1 MLVLFSVETILAF
14 IGASVVLC
22 FVPGPDNI
30 FVLTQSAIRGWKV
43 GVLTTLGLCS
53 GLIVHTSIVALGVSV
68 IFQTSEVAFQGLKI
82 IGACYLVFLAYRATR
97 STKIDLRDSDE
108 PNKSFYLTGVV
119 MNITNPKVAI
129 FFLVFLPQ
137 FVNIDSGSV
146 SIQMFTLGFIFILCA
161 LCVFSLIAY
170 LSSFLKPLLSKSPAL
185 VKRLNIFAAFVYV
198 ALALNL
204 LFISV

>member
-1 MLVLFSVETILAF
+1 MLLSVETVLAF

-43 GVLTTLGLCS
+43 GILTTLGLCS
-53 GLIVHTSIVALGVSV
+53 GLIVHTSLVALGVSV
-68 IFQTSEVAFQGLKI
+68 IFQTSELAFQGLKI
-82 IGACYLVFLAYRATR
+82 IGACYLVYLAYRATR

-161 LCVFSLIAY
+161 LCVFSLIAH

>member
-1 MLVLFSVETILAF
+1 VLVLFGVETILAF

-53 GLIVHTSIVALGVSV
+53 GLIVHTSLVALGVSV

-137 FVNIDSGSV
+137 FVNTDSGYV
-146 SIQMFTLGFIFILCA
+146 SIQMFMLGLIFILCA
-161 LCVFSLIAY
+161 LCVFSFIAY
-170 LSSFLKPLLSKSPAL
+170 LSSFLKPILAKSPTIA
-185 VKRLNIFAAFVYV
+185 KKLNIFAAFVYI

-204 LFISV
+204 LFIS

>member
-1 MLVLFSVETILAF
+1 VLLSVETVLTF

-43 GVLTTLGLCS
+43 GILTTLGLCS
-53 GLIVHTSIVALGVSV
+53 GLIVHTSLVALGVSV
-68 IFQTSEVAFQGLKI
+68 IFQTSELAFQGLKI
-82 IGACYLVFLAYRATR
+82 IGACYLVYLAYRATR

>member
-1 MLVLFSVETILAF
+1 MFSIEAMMAF

-22 FVPGPDNI
+22 LVPGPDNI

-53 GLIVHTSIVALGVSV
+53 GLIVHTSLVALGVSV
-68 IFQTSEVAFQGLKI
+68 IFQTSELAFQALKI
-82 IGACYLVFLAYRATR
+82 IGACYLVYLAYRAIR
-97 STKIDLRDSDE
+97 SEKIDLTNSDQ
-108 PNKSFYLTGVV
+108 PSKSFYLTGVV

-137 FVNIDSGSV
+137 FVNIDNGGV
-146 SIQMFTLGFIFILCA
+146 STQMFMLGLIFIFCA

-170 LSSFLKPLLSKSPAL
+170 LSSFLKPMLAKSPTITN
-185 VKRLNIFAAFVYV
+185 KLNVFAAFVYL

-204 LFISV
+204 LFIS

>member
-1 MLVLFSVETILAF
+1 MLLSVETVLTF

-43 GVLTTLGLCS
+43 GILTTLGLCS
-53 GLIVHTSIVALGVSV
+53 GLIVHTSLVALGVSV
-68 IFQTSEVAFQGLKI
+68 IFQTSELAFQGLKI
-82 IGACYLVFLAYRATR
+82 IGACYLVYLAYRATR

-185 VKRLNIFAAFVYV
+185 VKRLNIFAVFVYV

>member
-1 MLVLFSVETILAF
+1 MFSIETMMAF

-22 FVPGPDNI
+22 LVPGPDNI

-53 GLIVHTSIVALGVSV
+53 GLIVHTSLVALGVSV
-68 IFQTSEVAFQGLKI
+68 IFQTSELAFQALKI
-82 IGACYLVFLAYRATR
+82 IGACYLVYLAYRAIR
-97 STKIDLRDSDE
+97 SEKIDLTNSDQ
-108 PNKSFYLTGVV
+108 PSKSFYLTGVV

-137 FVNIDSGSV
+137 FVNIDNGGV
-146 SIQMFTLGFIFILCA
+146 STQMFMLGLIFIFCA

-170 LSSFLKPLLSKSPAL
+170 LSSFLKPMLAKSPTITN
-185 VKRLNIFAAFVYV
+185 KLNVFAAFVYL

-204 LFISV
+204 LFIS

>member
-1 MLVLFSVETILAF
+1 MLLSVETVLTF

-43 GVLTTLGLCS
+43 GILTTLGLCS
-53 GLIVHTSIVALGVSV
+53 GLIVHTSLVALGVSV
-68 IFQTSEVAFQGLKI
+68 IFQTSELAFQGLKI
-82 IGACYLVFLAYRATR
+82 IGACYLVYLAYRATR

>member
-1 MLVLFSVETILAF
+1 MLLSVETVLTF

-43 GVLTTLGLCS
+43 GILTTLGLCS
-53 GLIVHTSIVALGVSV
+53 GLIVHTSLVALGVSV
-68 IFQTSEVAFQGLKI
+68 IFQTSELAFQGLKI
-82 IGACYLVFLAYRATR
+82 IGACYLVYLAYRATR

-137 FVNIDSGSV
+137 FVNIDSVSV

>member
-1 MLVLFSVETILAF
+1 VLLSVETVLAF

-43 GVLTTLGLCS
+43 GILTTLGLCS
-53 GLIVHTSIVALGVSV
+53 GLIVHTSLVALGVSV
-68 IFQTSEVAFQGLKI
+68 IFQTSELAFQGLKI
-82 IGACYLVFLAYRATR
+82 IGACYLVYLAYRATR

>member
-1 MLVLFSVETILAF
+1 LFSIETMMAF

-22 FVPGPDNI
+22 LVPGPDNI

-53 GLIVHTSIVALGVSV
+53 GLIVHTSLVALGVSV
-68 IFQTSEVAFQGLKI
+68 IFQTSELAFQALKI
-82 IGACYLVFLAYRATR
+82 IGACYLVYLAYRAIR
-97 STKIDLRDSDE
+97 SEKIDLTNSDQ
-108 PNKSFYLTGVV
+108 PSKSFYLTGVV

-137 FVNIDSGSV
+137 FVNIDNGGV
-146 SIQMFTLGFIFILCA
+146 STQMFMLGLIFIFCA

-170 LSSFLKPLLSKSPAL
+170 LSSFLKPMLAKSPTITN
-185 VKRLNIFAAFVYV
+185 KLNVFAAFVYL

-204 LFISV
+204 LFIS

>member
-1 MLVLFSVETILAF
+1 
-14 IGASVVLC
+14 
-22 FVPGPDNI
+22 
-30 FVLTQSAIRGWKV
+30 
-43 GVLTTLGLCS
+43 
-53 GLIVHTSIVALGVSV
+53 VHTSLVALGVSV
-68 IFQTSEVAFQGLKI
+68 IFQTSELAFQGLKI
-82 IGACYLVFLAYRATR
+82 IGACYLVYLAYRATR

>member
-1 MLVLFSVETILAF
+1 VLLSVETVLAF

-43 GVLTTLGLCS
+43 GILTTLGLCS
-53 GLIVHTSIVALGVSV
+53 GLIVHTSLVALGVSV
-68 IFQTSEVAFQGLKI
+68 IFQTSELAFQGLKI
-82 IGACYLVFLAYRATR
+82 IGACYLVYLAYRATR

-170 LSSFLKPLLSKSPAL
+170 LSSFLKPILVQSPAIAN
-185 VKRLNIFAAFVYV
+185 KLNIFAAFVYI

-204 LFISV
+204 LFIS

>member
-1 MLVLFSVETILAF
+1 MLLSVETVLTF

-43 GVLTTLGLCS
+43 GILTTLGLCS
-53 GLIVHTSIVALGVSV
+53 GLIVHTSLVALGVSV
-68 IFQTSEVAFQGLKI
+68 IFQTSELAFQGLKI
-82 IGACYLVFLAYRATR
+82 IGACYLVYLAYRATR
-97 STKIDLRDSDE
+97 SIKIDLRDSDE

>member
-1 MLVLFSVETILAF
+1 VLLSVETVLAF

-43 GVLTTLGLCS
+43 GILTTLGLCS
-53 GLIVHTSIVALGVSV
+53 GLIVYTSIVALGVSV
-68 IFQTSEVAFQGLKI
+68 IFQTSELAFQGLKI
-82 IGACYLVFLAYRATR
+82 IGACYLVYLAYRATR

-170 LSSFLKPLLSKSPAL
+170 LSSFLKPILVQSPAIAN
-185 VKRLNIFAAFVYV
+185 KLNIFAAFVYI

-204 LFISV
+204 LFIS

>member
-1 MLVLFSVETILAF
+1 MLLSVETVLAF

-22 FVPGPDNI
+22 IVPGPDNI

-43 GVLTTLGLCS
+43 GILTTLGLCS
-53 GLIVHTSIVALGVSV
+53 GLIVHTSLVALGVSV
-68 IFQTSEVAFQGLKI
+68 IFQTSELAFQGLKI
-82 IGACYLVFLAYRATR
+82 IGACYLVYLAYRATR

>member
-1 MLVLFSVETILAF
+1 MLLSVETVLAF

-43 GVLTTLGLCS
+43 GILTTLGLCS
-53 GLIVHTSIVALGVSV
+53 GLIVYTSIVALGVSV
-68 IFQTSEVAFQGLKI
+68 IFQTSELAFQGLKI
-82 IGACYLVFLAYRATR
+82 IGACYLVYLAYRATR

-170 LSSFLKPLLSKSPAL
+170 LSSFLKPILVQSPAIAN
-185 VKRLNIFAAFVYV
+185 KLNIFAAFVYI

-204 LFISV
+204 LFIS

>member
-1 MLVLFSVETILAF
+1 MLLSVETVLAF

-43 GVLTTLGLCS
+43 GILTTLGLCS
-53 GLIVHTSIVALGVSV
+53 GLIVHTSLVALGVSV
-68 IFQTSEVAFQGLKI
+68 IFQTSELAFQGLKI
-82 IGACYLVFLAYRATR
+82 IGACYLVYLAYRATR